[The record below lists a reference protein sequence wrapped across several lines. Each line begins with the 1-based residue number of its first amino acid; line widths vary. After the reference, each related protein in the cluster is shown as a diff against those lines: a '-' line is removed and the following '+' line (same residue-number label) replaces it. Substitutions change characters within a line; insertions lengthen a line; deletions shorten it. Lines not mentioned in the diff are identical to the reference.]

1 MTKNYKD
8 MMQEELRDLL
18 SEKTAELY
26 ELAKEIKGESKFDI
40 LLFSSIG
47 VIDGDYLAGSSSVI
61 GHTFDLAYL
70 LDSTKSYKDI
80 VNVLQMCKSK
90 KILGL
95 ADNKEDEND
104 VLQNG

>member
-8 MMQEELRDLL
+8 MTQEEIKDLL

-47 VIDGDYLAGSSSVI
+47 VSDGDFIKSSSSAL
-61 GHTFDLAYL
+61 GNAFNLAEL
-70 LDSTKSYKDI
+70 LDNATNFDDVINAIQKRK
-80 VNVLQMCKSK
+80 LQKF
-90 KILGL
+90 L
-95 ADNKEDEND
+95 AIDNNKE
-104 VLQNG
+104 G

>member
-8 MMQEELRDLL
+8 MTQDEIKDLL
-18 SEKTAELY
+18 SEKSGELY

-47 VIDGDYLAGSSSVI
+47 VIDGDYLAGSNPVI
-61 GHTFDLAYL
+61 GHTFDLASL

-80 VNVLQMCKSK
+80 VNVLQMCKSQK
-90 KILGL
+90 FLGI
-95 ADNKEDEND
+95 DDDKED
-104 VLQNG
+104 

>member
-8 MMQEELRDLL
+8 MTQEEIKDLL

-47 VIDGDYLAGSSSVI
+47 VSNGDFIKSSSSAL
-61 GHTFDLAYL
+61 GNAFNLAEL
-70 LDSTKSYKDI
+70 LDNATNFDDVINAIQKRK
-80 VNVLQMCKSK
+80 LQKF
-90 KILGL
+90 L
-95 ADNKEDEND
+95 AIDNNKED
-104 VLQNG
+104 